1 MNQSTNFGARG
12 LIFARFTDCDAVPT
26 KHGRGRVWVTPK
38 SAFPPLGEP
47 VSLAFAHG
55 SPHVEALALPKFVQ
69 RGNFSL
75 DTLVIRGISVK
86 NGHPAGAG

>member
-1 MNQSTNFGARG
+1 M
-12 LIFARFTDCDAVPT
+12 
-26 KHGRGRVWVTPK
+26 
-38 SAFPPLGEP
+38 
-47 VSLAFAHG
+47 SLAFAHG

-75 DTLVIRGISVK
+75 DKLVIRGLSVK